1 MAGNSTEPG
10 RSVTSKVAAI
20 LMAFT
25 TGRGHALVDLARQA
39 GLPTSTAHRL
49 ARELTD
55 RHLLERTDDGEFRVG
70 LPLRM
75 LCGEV
80 AERPTLR
87 ERGPF
92 VVDDLCEATRSTTRL
107 GVLDDL
113 EVAYIE
119 RLPGHRPVSTFSAAA
134 RLPVHATA
142 LGRALLAF
150 APPQVVRMVLAPTL
164 PAFTSATPTTAEQLH
179 RALQCVR
186 LHGLSL
192 SCGELQPRTCAVA
205 APVLGPCGT
214 AIAALEVQVPTL
226 ESATMRRVVPA
237 LVLAARGLARELG
250 GEPRPRSAVGVR
262 RAAG

>member
-1 MAGNSTEPG
+1 
-10 RSVTSKVAAI
+10 
-20 LMAFT
+20 
-25 TGRGHALVDLARQA
+25 
-39 GLPTSTAHRL
+39 
-49 ARELTD
+49 
-55 RHLLERTDDGEFRVG
+55 
-70 LPLRM
+70 
-75 LCGEV
+75 
-80 AERPTLR
+80 
-87 ERGPF
+87 
-92 VVDDLCEATRSTTRL
+92 
-107 GVLDDL
+107 
-113 EVAYIE
+113 VAYIE

-205 APVLGPCGT
+205 APVVGPCGT

-226 ESATMRRVVPA
+226 ETATMRRVVPA